1 MRSFSNDFYT
11 AITAPDREIRGYL
24 KFNNDATKLLR
35 GVDGLI
41 SVTHHAKVA
50 DQERPMFGCCCSAY
64 CEVEFFNEGIANLGI
79 SLANSYFDLY
89 LGVVIDDTGTAPAGS
104 IEDDT
109 ATVEYIFM
117 GRFIIS
123 EIQRGKASTKVTAYD
138 EFGKLNVDYVPT
150 VTKGPSGYAV
160 ADIVGDIKTQCGF
173 MDSTTPSADM
183 GYVDEIYAGT
193 CRQVLG
199 WVLNVSYRPGCNVS
213 MSSAT
218 ATGISVLRLSS
229 AWAYKDAS
237 EHLIDDSVTYLDGLD
252 SGDTFAITS
261 VSTGTEDNPV
271 VVGSGTGLV
280 GENPYYDSTMA
291 TNLLTSLS
299 GISFKP
305 MKLEYRG
312 NPALVIGDVMKVT
325 ADGENAYCYVQSL
338 VTTFNGGLKQTIE
351 CYGDSEYHYEMST
364 SPTEAKIKVVST
376 TLQEMQERIE
386 TAKGGII
393 TEIYDADGHHTETII
408 ANSMDLATATS
419 VWRFNINGMGHSN
432 SYQGG
437 TYNILLDDQ
446 GRLNASMI
454 LTGII
459 SDVLGKNSW
468 NLDTGALT
476 ITDGSID
483 IETSSASFDIIKL
496 SAVSSQDSTQTV
508 VSSSTPSSFGISHK
522 YTRNGSTLSENVY
535 LSSAFGPT
543 STDAGA
549 YTGVTR
555 YTRASNTDPFQT
567 TSKLQLNAT
576 SLIRGLTVQDEHT
589 NGNGSFPTSSVY
601 KPDGVDVFNG
611 YNYSTAKKS
620 ASIGIRSYLDNSG
633 AVILRDGSTDFDRT
647 DLGISGLTFKDSG
660 GNTTATYPST
670 GLFKT
675 LDLTPTLTSQYFQIQ
690 DAAITATTPIFVQN
704 VYVSGGVYLNLT
716 FTVQATTGSA
726 YVYVRQASGTIPDNT
741 QIHVSV
747 LIML

>member
-50 DQERPMFGCCCSAY
+50 DQERPMFGCCCSSY
-64 CEVEFFNEGIANLGI
+64 CEAEFFNEGIANLGI

-89 LGVVIDDTGTAPAGS
+89 LGVVIEDTGTAPAGS

-109 ATVEYIFM
+109 ATVEYIF
-117 GRFIIS
+117 IS

-252 SGDTFAITS
+252 SGDTFSITS

-393 TEIYDADGHHTETII
+393 TEIYDADGYHTETII
-408 ANSMDLATATS
+408 ANSMDLSTATS

-468 NLDTGALT
+468 NLDTGEFT
-476 ITDGSID
+476 ITSGSLHITTANYTD
-483 IETSSASFDIIKL
+483 DVIVLNYTSGANSYQTQISPYSFVSASESSGSRNTTGIAGGGMTIQYRP
-496 SAVSSQDSTQTV
+496 SASD
-508 VSSSTPSSFGISHK
+508 PSVTRFRVGISDANFYDASGNK
-522 YTRNGSTLSENVY
+522 RLVVDGINVRYLLKDTSE
-535 LSSAFGPT
+535 
-543 STDAGA
+543 
-549 YTGVTR
+549 
-555 YTRASNTDPFQT
+555 
-567 TSKLQLNAT
+567 
-576 SLIRGLTVQDEHT
+576 T
-589 NGNGSFPTSSVY
+589 NRM
-601 KPDGVDVFNG
+601 
-611 YNYSTAKKS
+611 
-620 ASIGIRSYLDNSG
+620 ILD
-633 AVILRDGSTDFDRT
+633 T
-647 DLGISGLTFKDSG
+647 SGLTFYDSG
-660 GNTTATYPST
+660 GTATASYPST

-675 LDLTPTLTSQYFQIQ
+675 LDLTPTLTSQYFQIH

-704 VYVSGGVYLNLT
+704 VYVSGGSYLNLT
-716 FTVQATTGSA
+716 FTVQATTGYA
-726 YVYVRQASGTIPDNT
+726 NVYVRQASGTIPDNT

>member
-1 MRSFSNDFYT
+1 MRSFSNDFYS
-11 AITAPDREIRGYL
+11 AITAPVREIRGYL
-24 KFNNDATKLLR
+24 KFNNDATKILR

-41 SVTHHAKVA
+41 SATHHAKVA
-50 DQERPMFGCCCSAY
+50 DQERPMFGCCCSSY
-64 CEVEFFNEGIANLGI
+64 CEAEFFNEGITNLGI

-89 LGVVIDDTGTAPAGS
+89 LGVVIEDTGIAPAGS

-173 MDSTTPSADM
+173 MDTTTPSADM

-199 WVLNVSYRPGCNVS
+199 WVLNASYRPGCNVA

-229 AWAYKDAS
+229 AWAYKDVS

-252 SGDTFAITS
+252 SGDTFSITS

-408 ANSMDLATATS
+408 ANSMDLDTATS

-459 SDVLGKNSW
+459 ADVAGKNSW

-476 ITDGSID
+476 ITDGSINVTTATD
-483 IETSSASFDIIKL
+483 TESVIQLNASSGQFSNF
-496 SAVSSQDSTQTV
+496 
-508 VSSSTPSSFGISHK
+508 
-522 YTRNGSTLSENVY
+522 
-535 LSSAFGPT
+535 SAFG
-543 STDAGA
+543 
-549 YTGVTR
+549 VTIGGFG
-555 YTRASNTDPFQT
+555 TRNRVLELS
-567 TSKLQLNAT
+567 S
-576 SLIRGLTVQDEHT
+576 SL
-589 NGNGSFPTSSVY
+589 
-601 KPDGVDVFNG
+601 
-611 YNYSTAKKS
+611 
-620 ASIGIRSYLDNSG
+620 GIRFYDDNGALANLGMDGRFFSG
-633 AVILRDGSTDFDRT
+633 GAGGGGSDGEFIVRDSSANNRSVLSQT
-647 DLGISGLTFKDSG
+647 GLTFKDSG

-716 FTVQATTGSA
+716 FTVQATTGYA

>member
-41 SVTHHAKVA
+41 SATHHAKVA
-50 DQERPMFGCCCSAY
+50 DQERPMFGCCCSSY
-64 CEVEFFNEGIANLGI
+64 CEAEFFNEGIANLGI

-89 LGVVIDDTGTAPAGS
+89 LGVVIEDTGTAPAGS

-199 WVLNVSYRPGCNVS
+199 WVLNVSYRPGCNVA

-252 SGDTFAITS
+252 SGDTFSITS

-325 ADGENAYCYVQSL
+325 ADGENTYCYVQGL

-408 ANSMDLATATS
+408 ANSMDLSTATS
-419 VWRFNINGMGHSN
+419 VWRFNINGMGHAN

-459 SDVLGKNSW
+459 ADVAGKNSW
-468 NLDTGALT
+468 DLDTGALT
-476 ITDGSID
+476 ITDGSIN
-483 IETSSASFDIIKL
+483 ITTSNDSDDIIQFNGT
-496 SAVSSQDSTQTV
+496 S
-508 VSSSTPSSFGISHK
+508 
-522 YTRNGSTLSENVY
+522 GSTTF
-535 LSSAFGPT
+535 SSIMQPKGFT
-543 STDAGA
+543 LTRTTDGTPKTGNAITIEAYSGNAWITCEKDTYSVLDPSQITQIDKAEYGHNGIAIYRKETADTIAKARAGL
-549 YTGVTR
+549 TK
-555 YTRASNTDPFQT
+555 D
-567 TSKLQLNAT
+567 
-576 SLIRGLTVQDEHT
+576 SLI
-589 NGNGSFPTSSVY
+589 
-601 KPDGVDVFNG
+601 
-611 YNYSTAKKS
+611 
-620 ASIGIRSYLDNSG
+620 
-633 AVILRDGSTDFDRT
+633 
-647 DLGISGLTFKDSG
+647 FKDSG

-675 LDLTPTLTSQYFQIQ
+675 LDLTPTLTSQYFQIN

-704 VYVSGGVYLNLT
+704 VYVSGGSYLNLT
-716 FTVQATTGSA
+716 FTVQATTGYA
-726 YVYVRQASGTIPDNT
+726 NVYVRQASGTIPDNT